1 MYSIPNIHVW
11 YIVDCSLATKC
22 IVDAA
27 QLLVNVYRLLS
38 NEQVKYMNMTNK
50 TAYNYLYV
58 VPVQNYVYFYCS
70 VGSCGKPAIVPY
82 CMTNGI

>member
-27 QLLVNVYRLLS
+27 QLLVNVYGLLP

-50 TAYNYLYV
+50 TANNY
-58 VPVQNYVYFYCS
+58 
-70 VGSCGKPAIVPY
+70 
-82 CMTNGI
+82 